1 MMADN
6 GGSGELTPKQETFIA
21 ALLAGHT
28 IQVSAKAA
36 GIGERTAQRWHKQ
49 PHIQAAYK
57 ASQRQLFEQALTGLM
72 LKVDKAIETLDGAME
87 NGETYS
93 VRVRASQIVLEQA
106 VQIHKIDEV
115 EAEVREL
122 RKRLDDAGK

>member
-1 MMADN
+1 
-6 GGSGELTPKQETFIA
+6 
-21 ALLAGHT
+21 
-28 IQVSAKAA
+28 
-36 GIGERTAQRWHKQ
+36 
-49 PHIQAAYK
+49 
-57 ASQRQLFEQALTGLM
+57 
-72 LKVDKAIETLDGAME
+72 ME